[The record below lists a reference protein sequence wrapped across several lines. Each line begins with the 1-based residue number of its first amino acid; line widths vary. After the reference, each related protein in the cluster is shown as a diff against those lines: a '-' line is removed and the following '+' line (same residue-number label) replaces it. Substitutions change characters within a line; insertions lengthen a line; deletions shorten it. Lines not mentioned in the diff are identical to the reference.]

1 MTRQNN
7 QKIQTSGGPSCSK
20 IPKATECTD
29 KRKTKAFP
37 YDERY
42 NIYKS
47 LTPVAIADATPV
59 NYLEMAVRIG
69 PNGEPHKGGKRRKT
83 RKNKKKLGRKT
94 RSKRQK
100 GSGVNCSRPEQCT
113 TDQNMEE
120 EDPNTIDEYLEV
132 AIEAED
138 AKNVKKYLD
147 EDANPNVMITDR
159 HLHLPVN
166 VRPPPVEVPAII
178 YAARHITKSSE
189 IMKHLIDKD
198 ESVKLNA
205 NGTTP
210 LIEAVEYGNQL
221 AVKYLLGIGVD
232 INATTHTGVTAI
244 GYAIL
249 NEDIPMIKLMLE
261 ERKGEIDLNYTLFG
275 VERVNVID
283 EAIENNAN
291 PEVIQILKEYA
302 NEIKHEKLRV
312 SRFVTEKGNNKYG
325 KPLLTST
332 RRDAATMI
340 SKYLGGDDALTNFDD
355 FKKAL
360 LRLTEVAPAE
370 EEDYKLVKYL
380 IDKAVEN
387 DDEIDMKELMN
398 VKNEENKPPLM
409 LITEDA
415 VDDEDEYA
423 YKIVELLVEHGANIS
438 AKYEGY
444 TALSSSNKIQK
455 LLILKL
461 MRQNDNYY
469 KETKSHLAEDK
480 PITDHSLITGHFPD
494 STLTIYTN
502 DNDRFRDFKE
512 DLRKRLKEYVEEAY
526 NTIASEIDRK
536 NLEDIHTKVVSN
548 VKERNEVKKENPNI
562 VEQEIEQCAN
572 QCRETIKTKYKQKPY
587 EKVLGNPDLK
597 REIAKNFGGK
607 KGRNTRK
614 HHHKKKHGIK
624 TRSKRQR
631 GGVINNNIKLIRS
644 SMYGNRDAVAKLL
657 KEGADV
663 NAKNS
668 DGYTA
673 LILASS
679 NGRTEIVAMLLD
691 AGANVNARTNTNY
704 WGSTA
709 LIRASEN
716 KHTEIVSM
724 LLDNGAD
731 VNATDNDGDT
741 ALMRVINCDEEDD
754 RPWYQVESDIIEIVE
769 MLLTAGADVNVV
781 NDSRKTALDIA
792 EETGC
797 TKQIKKIIIKHIHPP
812 LVFLNLHPLG
822 LEYILQFHLLMYVL
836 LLDHTFQIYTR
847 NLLLLDMFVLLLHA
861 VA

>member
-7 QKIQTSGGPSCSK
+7 PKKKQTGGGPRYSK
-20 IPKATECTD
+20 QETQAVEIKPHKAYPYDKLTQHYFRNVTKAT
-29 KRKTKAFP
+29 
-37 YDERY
+37 
-42 NIYKS
+42 
-47 LTPVAIADATPV
+47 ATPV
-59 NYLEMAVRIG
+59 MVPVGVRVDENNN
-69 PNGEPHKGGKRRKT
+69 PYAGGKRRKT
-83 RKNKKKLGRKT
+83 RSKK
-94 RSKRQK
+94 QK
-100 GSGVNCSRPEQCT
+100 GSGVNCSSHRPCT
-113 TDQNMEE
+113 IDQNMEE
-120 EDPNTIDEYLEV
+120 EDPNTIDEYLQD
-132 AIEAED
+132 AIEREAAAD
-138 AKNVKKYLD
+138 VKKYLD
-147 EDANPNVMITDR
+147 EGADPNVTITDK
-159 HLHLPVN
+159 HLHLPEHL
-166 VRPPPVEVPAII
+166 RGPPEEVPAII
-178 YAARHITKSSE
+178 YAARHIKEKKSSE
-189 IMKHLIDKD
+189 IMKHLIDKGA
-198 ESVKLNA
+198 SVKLNA

-210 LIEAVEYGNQL
+210 LIEAAEYGNQL
-221 AVKYLLGIGVD
+221 AVEYLLDIGVD
-232 INATTHTGVTAI
+232 INATTGSGVTAI
-244 GYAIL
+244 GFAVM

-572 QCRETIKTKYKQKPY
+572 QCRETIKAKYKQKLY

-597 REIAKNFGGK
+597 RVIKKNLGGK
-607 KGRNTRK
+607 KGRKTRK

-631 GGVINNNIKLIRS
+631 GGADEQELEGQRDDDIIRLSSFNDEDVRIVIGDLLREGVS
-644 SMYGNRDAVAKLL
+644 PVAKNTALRIASKEGHVELVEMLL
-657 KEGADV
+657 NNGANVNAKNSYGVTALHIASREGHTDIVAMLLEKGADV
-663 NAKNS
+663 NAKS
-668 DGYTA
+668 DGGYTA
-673 LILASS
+673 LISASES
-679 NGRTEIVAMLLD
+679 GHTETVAMLL
-691 AGANVNARTNTNY
+691 
-704 WGSTA
+704 
-709 LIRASEN
+709 E
-716 KHTEIVSM
+716 K
-724 LLDNGAD
+724 GAD
-731 VNATDNDGDT
+731 VNAKTNWGDT
-741 ALMRVINCDEEDD
+741 ALIQAS
-754 RPWYQVESDIIEIVE
+754 YYGHTEIVK
-769 MLLTAGADVNVV
+769 LLKQYIVAQTFPRHLEKQQYRLQVGHVM
-781 NDSRKTALDIA
+781 DSKKMPGDLTHKIITEHFGGKRKTR
-792 EETGC
+792 
-797 TKQIKKIIIKHIHPP
+797 KSKKSKRK
-812 LVFLNLHPLG
+812 
-822 LEYILQFHLLMYVL
+822 
-836 LLDHTFQIYTR
+836 TR
-847 NLLLLDMFVLLLHA
+847 KTRRK
-861 VA
+861 